1 MPDRLRIL
9 DLTDELAFHGARLL
23 VGLGADVVRVE
34 RSPAPALSRAET
46 LHWHAG
52 KRIVGVPESP
62 AALDRLV
69 EQADVVIE
77 SGSLD
82 QLLGVRAEA
91 DAASSTKDGAGDR
104 AGNSGGGGG
113 GSGAGDSTA
122 SSTKDGAGNSAGN
135 SARNSGGGGAGD
147 GAASSVEGGA
157 VSSRWPGVVHVVVT
171 PFGTTGPR
179 RAWRA
184 DDLVAAAAGGM
195 AWLGGQPGQPPK
207 PPPREQATQLAG
219 AHAAIAAL
227 LGVIARDRTGR
238 GQLIDISVQEAV
250 AATLETAAISWIH
263 AGRYPSRNGGVY
275 EHVAHRVFRA
285 ADGHVAGGYSGSD
298 RMWTDLLAWMAESG
312 EAEDLTEEKWSD
324 PVFRWRGRAHVD
336 EIVARFAAKRS
347 AAFIAAEGR
356 ARALPWAEVATAD
369 RLPANPQLTERAF
382 FTRILGEGLPRD
394 GVMDVGF
401 PFAAPDLPRPVRLN
415 EPLPADAEAPWQT
428 SRPRGRQEGI
438 SDGSGGRS
446 LAGIREGASDRAG
459 GRSLAGIRVLDLTWV
474 LAGPY
479 ATKTLAEHGADIIKI
494 ESRHRQDPTRFAPS
508 MRLRP
513 EAGFDDSGYFINFN
527 RGKRGVA
534 LNLRTEPGREAL
546 RRLVAECDVVIENF
560 SPGVLDRWGLSYDRM
575 AELNPGVILVSM
587 AGVGQSGPWRDAVT
601 FADTLAAMS
610 GLTSETADPGEEPQG
625 LTFGLGDMVAANSAV
640 LAVLDMIAAGR
651 GGHVDLSQLESM
663 AASMGPAVLEAELGD
678 RRTDSRTAA
687 QPNRHPRMVPHG
699 VYPTRGDDRWIA
711 LAVQGDAEWRRLTEH
726 AGLREPTSAG
736 LPVSASAGLEE
747 SVSAGL
753 PESASAGLPVSASA
767 GLEERRRH
775 EDAIDAALAAWCA
788 ERDGESLAAELQGL
802 GIAAA
807 VVATGRDLVDADEHL
822 AARDFYPVLEHP
834 IAGPVRHEGIVV
846 RMSATPGALT
856 APAPL
861 LGEHT
866 DAVLKGLLGMDD
878 DELSRLRE
886 AGVLE

>member
-52 KRIVGVPESP
+52 KRVVGVPKSP

-77 SGSLD
+77 SGPLD
-82 QLLGVRAEA
+82 QLLGVRAGA
-91 DAASSTKDGAGDR
+91 DPASSTKAG
-104 AGNSGGGGG
+104 
-113 GSGAGDSTA
+113 T
-122 SSTKDGAGNSAGN
+122 
-135 SARNSGGGGAGD
+135 GD
-147 GAASSVEGGA
+147 GTRDGG
-157 VSSRWPGVVHVVVT
+157 VSSRWPGAIHVVVT

-179 RAWRA
+179 RTWRA

-227 LGVIARDRTGR
+227 LGVIARDRTGH
-238 GQLIDISVQEAV
+238 GQLIDVSVQEAV

-275 EHVAHRVFRA
+275 EHVAHRVFRT

-324 PVFRWRGRAHVD
+324 PVFRWRGRGHVD
-336 EIVARFAAKRS
+336 EIVARFVAKRS

-356 ARALPWAEVATAD
+356 ARALPWAEVATAA

-382 FTRILGEGLPRD
+382 FTRILGEGLPPD
-394 GVMDVGF
+394 GVTDVGF
-401 PFAAPDLPRPVRLN
+401 PFAAPDLPRPVRLS
-415 EPLPADAEAPWQT
+415 EPLPADAEAPWQ
-428 SRPRGRQEGI
+428 SARPRGRREGI
-438 SDGSGGRS
+438 
-446 LAGIREGASDRAG
+446 EAG

-527 RGKRGVA
+527 REKRGVA
-534 LNLRTEPGREAL
+534 LNLRTEPGREVL

-575 AELNPGVILVSM
+575 VELNPGVILVSM

-663 AASMGPAVLEAELGD
+663 AASMGPAVLETELGD
-678 RRTDSRTAA
+678 PRTDSRTAA
-687 QPNRHPRMVPHG
+687 QPNRHRRMVPHG
-699 VYPTRGDDRWIA
+699 VYPTRGDDRWLA
-711 LAVQGDAEWRRLTEH
+711 LAVRGDAEWRRLTEH
-726 AGLREPTSAG
+726 AGL
-736 LPVSASAGLEE
+736 PV
-747 SVSAGL
+747 
-753 PESASAGLPVSASA
+753 PASA
-767 GLEERRRH
+767 GLEERRRR
-775 EDAIDAALAAWCA
+775 EDEIDDALAAWCA
-788 ERDGESLAAELQGL
+788 EHDGDSLTAELQGL

-822 AARDFYPVLEHP
+822 AARGFYPVLEHAL
-834 IAGPVRHEGIVV
+834 AGPVRHEGIVV

-878 DELSRLRE
+878 DELSLLHE
-886 AGVLE
+886 AGALE